1 VRSLLLYT
9 LLIFT
14 PLLGGTQTKIKSFY
28 FENDQSVPTPYSQNQ
43 LKLFKSSFK
52 RGEVYILE
60 IYSYTDSIGSVAYND
75 SLARK
80 RLNYVS
86 NYLGVTQASTVQLK
100 PYGLVRKYDVK
111 DYKSWRRVDIYYSYS
126 PPTIKNVQLVNDS
139 VKTES
144 FEEAELEVS
153 IDTIEIAD
161 TLREEKVP
169 AADTLPF
176 YSENSVP
183 YILNVEFFEG
193 TAKMDIKSEG
203 EVKEF
208 AEFLKEH
215 SNLSVQIRGHVC
227 CGNNMRISKHRARA
241 VYHELIKQG
250 IDKNRL
256 DYVGMSNK
264 EPLVFPEKTNADR
277 QRNRRVDV
285 KFKVMD
291 L

>member
-1 VRSLLLYT
+1 MRRLFLHT
-9 LLIFT
+9 LLVLIPF
-14 PLLGGTQTKIKSFY
+14 LGGTQTKIKSFY

-43 LKLFKSSFK
+43 LKLFKGSFN
-52 RGEVYILE
+52 RGEIYILE
-60 IYSYTDSIGSVAYND
+60 IYSYTDSIGSIAYND

-86 NYLGVTQASTVQLK
+86 NYLGITSVSTVQLK

-111 DYKSWRRVDIYYSYS
+111 DYKSWRRVDIYYSSS
-126 PPTIKNVQLVNDS
+126 PPSVKNTTNTKDTAIVETFEEETPIDTTGISYGPQEETKPEVDS
-139 VKTES
+139 VP
-144 FEEAELEVS
+144 LYG
-153 IDTIEIAD
+153 D
-161 TLREEKVP
+161 
-169 AADTLPF
+169 
-176 YSENSVP
+176 NSVP

-193 TAKMDIKSEG
+193 TAKMDLKSEA
-203 EVKEF
+203 EVKKF
-208 AEFLKEH
+208 ADFMKQH
-215 SNLSVQIRGHVC
+215 PNLSVQIRGHVC